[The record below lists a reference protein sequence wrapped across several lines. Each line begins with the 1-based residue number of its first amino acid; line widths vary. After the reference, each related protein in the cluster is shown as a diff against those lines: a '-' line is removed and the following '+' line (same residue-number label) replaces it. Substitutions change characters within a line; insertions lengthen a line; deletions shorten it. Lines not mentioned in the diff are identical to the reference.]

1 MDLREETEKIILDG
15 YNEANAQ
22 AKLCQDIILK
32 AIYESGMAKNATIKG
47 GVVMRSI
54 SGNARRAT
62 QDIDIDLIRYSI
74 LDESIRAF
82 ISKLNCI
89 EGLDIRI
96 GGPIIELN
104 HQDYKGKRVT
114 ITITDEHANSL
125 SLKMDI
131 GVHKDLDIEQD
142 QYSFDIGFQED
153 AVSLLINSPA
163 QMITEKL
170 KSLLRFGTRSTRYR
184 DVFDI
189 CYLSERADK
198 EKLLYCMEKYIF
210 EDKTLS
216 VNNMTDVTLRLQ
228 QVFGSKSFVQNVSRS
243 RRNWLDVSAEK
254 AIASD
259 LEFFRSL
266 SE

>member
-1 MDLREETEKIILDG
+1 MDLREETERIILEG

-32 AIYESGMAKNATIKG
+32 AISDSGMAKNATIKG

-74 LDESIRAF
+74 SNESIRAF

-170 KSLLRFGTRSTRYR
+170 KSLLRFGTRSTYVISASGQTRRSCFIVWKNTSLMINLCPSITWPMFHCALSRY
-184 DVFDI
+184 
-189 CYLSERADK
+189 SAA
-198 EKLLYCMEKYIF
+198 
-210 EDKTLS
+210 
-216 VNNMTDVTLRLQ
+216 
-228 QVFGSKSFVQNVSRS
+228 SRS
-243 RRNWLDVSAEK
+243 YRV
-254 AIASD
+254 
-259 LEFFRSL
+259 
-266 SE
+266 

>member
-82 ISKLNCI
+82 NESIRAFISKLNCI

-142 QYSFDIGFQED
+142 QYSFDIGYRETEIPAEIRNEIHKIQGCIRH
-153 AVSLLINSPA
+153 LLS
-163 QMITEKL
+163 Q
-170 KSLLRFGTRSTRYR
+170 
-184 DVFDI
+184 
-189 CYLSERADK
+189 
-198 EKLLYCMEKYIF
+198 
-210 EDKTLS
+210 
-216 VNNMTDVTLRLQ
+216 
-228 QVFGSKSFVQNVSRS
+228 
-243 RRNWLDVSAEK
+243 
-254 AIASD
+254 
-259 LEFFRSL
+259 
-266 SE
+266 

>member
-1 MDLREETEKIILDG
+1 MDLREETERIILDG

-22 AKLCQDIILK
+22 AKLCQDIVLK

-54 SGNARRAT
+54 SGNTRRAT

-74 LDESIRAF
+74 SDESIRTF
-82 ISKLNCI
+82 ISRLNCL
-89 EGLDIRI
+89 EGLDIKI
-96 GGPIIELN
+96 GSPIIELN

-114 ITITDEHANSL
+114 IVITDEHANSL

-131 GVHKDLDIEQD
+131 GVHRELDIEQD
-142 QYSFDIGFQED
+142 VYSFDIGFQED

-170 KSLLRFGTRSTRYR
+170 KSLLRFLTRSTRYR

-189 CYLSERADK
+189 YYLSERADK
-198 EKLLYCMEKYIF
+198 KKLLYCMEKYIF
-210 EDKTLS
+210 EDSSLS
-216 VNNMTDVTLRLQ
+216 VNNMADVILRLE
-228 QVFGSKSFVQNVSRS
+228 QVFSNESFIQSVSRS
-243 RRNWLDVSAEK
+243 RRNWLDISAEE
-254 AIASD
+254 ALESD
-259 LEFFRSL
+259 LEYFRNI

>member
-1 MDLREETEKIILDG
+1 MDLREETERIILEG

-32 AIYESGMAKNATIKG
+32 AIYKSGMAKNATIKG

-74 LDESIRAF
+74 SDESIRAS

-89 EGLDIRI
+89 EGMDIRI

-114 ITITDEHANSL
+114 IIITDEHANSL

-131 GVHKDLDIEQD
+131 GVHKDLDIEQ
-142 QYSFDIGFQED
+142 
-153 AVSLLINSPA
+153 
-163 QMITEKL
+163 
-170 KSLLRFGTRSTRYR
+170 
-184 DVFDI
+184 
-189 CYLSERADK
+189 
-198 EKLLYCMEKYIF
+198 
-210 EDKTLS
+210 
-216 VNNMTDVTLRLQ
+216 
-228 QVFGSKSFVQNVSRS
+228 VFGSKSFIQSVSRS
-243 RRNWLDVSAEK
+243 RRNWLDVPAEE
-254 AIASD
+254 ALASD

>member
-1 MDLREETEKIILDG
+1 MDLREETERIILDG

-74 LDESIRAF
+74 SDESISAF
-82 ISKLNCI
+82 ISRLNCLN
-89 EGLDIRI
+89 GLDIRI
-96 GGPIIELN
+96 GSPIIELN
-104 HQDYKGKRVT
+104 HQDYKGKRVS
-114 ITITDEHANSL
+114 ITITDEHAHSL

-131 GVHKDLDIEQD
+131 GVHKDLEIEQD
-142 QYSFDIGFQED
+142 EYSFDIGFQED
-153 AVSLLINSPA
+153 GVSLLINSPA

-198 EKLLYCMEKYIF
+198 ENLLYCMEKYIF
-210 EDKTLS
+210 EDNTLS
-216 VNNMTDVTLRLQ
+216 VNNMADVTLRLE
-228 QVFGSKSFVQNVSRS
+228 QVFSSKSFIQSVSRS
-243 RRNWLDVSAEK
+243 RRNWLDVSAEE
-254 AIASD
+254 ALASD
-259 LEFFRSL
+259 LEFFSSL

>member
-1 MDLREETEKIILDG
+1 MDLREETERIILEG

-32 AIYESGMAKNATIKG
+32 AISDSGMAKNATIKG

-62 QDIDIDLIRYSI
+62 QDIDINLIRYS
-74 LDESIRAF
+74 

-89 EGLDIRI
+89 EGMDIRI

-104 HQDYKGKRVT
+104 HQAYKGKRVT
-114 ITITDEHANSL
+114 IIITDEHANSL

-131 GVHKDLDIEQD
+131 GVHKDLDIEQ
-142 QYSFDIGFQED
+142 
-153 AVSLLINSPA
+153 
-163 QMITEKL
+163 
-170 KSLLRFGTRSTRYR
+170 
-184 DVFDI
+184 
-189 CYLSERADK
+189 
-198 EKLLYCMEKYIF
+198 
-210 EDKTLS
+210 
-216 VNNMTDVTLRLQ
+216 
-228 QVFGSKSFVQNVSRS
+228 VFGSKSFIQSVSRS
-243 RRNWLDVSAEK
+243 RRNWLDVPAEE
-254 AIASD
+254 ALASD

>member
-1 MDLREETEKIILDG
+1 MDLREETERIILEG

-62 QDIDIDLIRYSI
+62 QDIDIDLILYSI
-74 LDESIRAF
+74 SDESIRAF
-82 ISKLNCI
+82 ISKLNCL

-198 EKLLYCMEKYIF
+198 EKLLYCMEKFIY
-210 EDKTLS
+210 EDTTLS
-216 VNNMTDVTLRLQ
+216 VNNMADVTLRLE
-228 QVFGSKSFVQNVSRS
+228 QVFSSKSFIQSVSRS
-243 RRNWLDVSAEK
+243 RRNWLDVPAEE
-254 AIASD
+254 ALATD